1 MCKTVR
7 DILQIA
13 GYDVAELEQ
22 LIANKTNGH
31 TAEPP
36 SGVAGYTGSN
46 QQSKVATEPVNQS
59 AQNKVK

>member
-1 MCKTVR
+1 M
-7 DILQIA
+7 
-13 GYDVAELEQ
+13 LEQ
-22 LIANKTNGH
+22 LIANKSNGH
-31 TAEPP
+31 IAGPP